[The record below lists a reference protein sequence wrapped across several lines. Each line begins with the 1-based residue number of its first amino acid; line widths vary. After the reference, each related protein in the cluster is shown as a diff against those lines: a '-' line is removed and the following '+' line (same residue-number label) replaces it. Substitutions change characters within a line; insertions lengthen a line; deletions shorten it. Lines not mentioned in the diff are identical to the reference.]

1 MLKRGVEDAE
11 LGPKGP
17 ISRAVAVTPAQ
28 SAVLELLRDSDP
40 RPLTVAEIAG
50 RLGQHPN
57 TTREH
62 VDALV
67 EAGLVVTAAVRSGAR
82 GRPSQE
88 YAVAEDPA
96 PAMSLRLIE
105 ALATLAAS
113 TSVDPQVGVDLGY
126 AAGAAV
132 EVSGRVASRGLL
144 PYLEQMLRGWGF
156 STVPTEG
163 DAGVDVVR
171 CPLVDAARSAPE
183 IVCGFHRGVIRGLV
197 AQAGVDP
204 DDVTLVEFD
213 RPGSCRLV
221 LAHR

>member
-1 MLKRGVEDAE
+1 MVKRRVANLE

-28 SAVLELLRDSDP
+28 AVVLELLRDNDP
-40 RPLTVAEIAG
+40 RPLTVAEIAS

-67 EAGLVVTAAVRSGAR
+67 EAGLVVTGAVRSGGR

-88 YAVAEDPA
+88 YAGAEDPP

-105 ALATLAAS
+105 ALATHAAG
-113 TSVDPQVGVDLGY
+113 TSLDPQVGVDLGY

-144 PYLEQMLRGWGF
+144 PFLEEMLRGWGF
-156 STVPTEG
+156 STAPAEG
-163 DAGVDVVR
+163 DVEIDVVR

-197 AQAGVDP
+197 AQAGADP

-221 LAHR
+221 LAGR